1 MAIPFVTKN
10 RDNWLKKSLRNL
22 GAGFIGIAV
31 LLILIIWTTTFYQAQ
46 AEYKSDLES
55 VTIEHDN
62 LGSVIE
68 ERTRGMLQLSDSV
81 LVLTQ
86 QIYENSLN
94 LNSVMDFKSVTY
106 ILKNAPFIAQLTLV
120 NESGDIVFKG
130 FSEQHE
136 AGGVSDSDYFLV
148 HKAQDSGVIYIG
160 KPLFSSEEQKWLVP
174 ISRRVNKPDG
184 SFTGVVLAHID
195 LSSVF
200 DLIHKTQHS
209 KDHVFAII
217 GLDGIARSSWDN
229 DNLTS
234 GQMFGPLL
242 STYLAHSSKGSF
254 ISKSP
259 IDNVQQIKNY
269 RIMND
274 YPLIVVCGVD
284 ESSAMAGFYEQR
296 NIFYGLASLISIFV
310 AIASLMLFKAGRK
323 RQSAEYML
331 RRNVLQ
337 YQQLAQHSK
346 DIILV
351 QNKEGRLIFISPAV
365 KSILGYNEETLLNRP
380 IYDLV
385 YPDDH
390 ATVRSAYERLADGEN
405 SVTFEFR
412 ASAENCSY
420 IWVESHSSRLD
431 DEEEHYLIGYQCLL
445 RDISRQKMAEE
456 RVLDISNH
464 DSLTG
469 IYNRNYFEQA
479 MKEFDQEVGYPAAVI
494 VIDII
499 GLKLINESFGYAQ
512 GDRILVV
519 VANALTELISP
530 ADVVAR
536 IAGDEFSILLKDV
549 SPEGVEE
556 VVASI
561 RRQID
566 AVNLAQI
573 QSGITIGLSI
583 GYSSRPVT
591 EDKLASS
598 SMHELFDRANLNMQN
613 DQARSGQM
621 VISAIVEMLKKT
633 LEARDII
640 THNHSN
646 RMNPLI
652 EKMATKLGFDQTRV
666 KNALFFAELHDI
678 GKLGIPDRILQ
689 KPGRLT
695 GEERIEMQRHSEIGY
710 RIALAAPELAPIAE
724 WILKHHEW
732 WDGTGYPLGLRGTD
746 IPLEC
751 RILGIVDAYDAMV
764 NDRPYRRALSEE
776 DAIAELRRFAGRQFD
791 PGLTALFIDFLE
803 EDTQAEPHA
812 DNCRD
817 SSGINKLSLVHQ
829 FETIRKCIDDLHG
842 DWQMQESAID
852 EFMREEWL
860 DKQVDPA
867 RAEEL
872 TRLFVRKILAGIP
885 NPALIKDQ
893 HGFFV
898 YCNSAFYQTFGL
910 SEEDVIGRRMLSII
924 GQEVTERI
932 FDQDSDLLNGLPGLV
947 KELRIPLGSS
957 DDITLLFNKTVI
969 RDGQNEAIAI
979 IGVMT
984 DASMHQYINRTLQ
997 RYHLILNR
1005 SQDVILLIQPKD
1017 GQILESNLMA
1027 SELYG
1032 YSRNELRAMTIYDL
1046 RESGKVQIDEHMN
1059 QAIGEGTQF
1068 TAMHRCMDGTVI
1080 PVLIHSGGTEIDGKP
1095 VLVSII
1101 RDIRDWVKVSDDL
1114 KRHNDYLTILHDTTL
1129 LLINHLD
1136 LQDLLAKIVSRAADL
1151 FKTPHAFLFLVD
1163 EDGQQI
1169 SLRVGTGICAA
1180 HIGMVRRPGEGV
1192 TGIAWQTGQPFC
1204 VQQYNLWNQHLDIP
1218 GEEGGYAV
1226 LGVPLKLKE
1235 TVIGVFGI
1243 LGSDSNQQF
1252 TPEDIQLAQGFIE
1265 LASLA
1270 INNASLY
1277 DTIQHDITQR
1287 KRMEEELLSNNS
1299 ALTEALD
1306 VLKSTQSNLIQHEK
1320 FAGIGQLAA
1329 GVAHEINNPLGFVL
1343 SNFETMQKYTGRL
1356 SDMVKAFREL
1366 HKRARE
1372 EQIPCLQ
1379 DSVQQISALEK
1390 QKKLDYVLDDLE
1402 PIFRET
1408 AEGLN
1413 RVSHIVKA
1421 LRLFSHVDQ
1430 QGNYEVYD
1438 MNEGIR
1444 NSLTV
1449 ARNEIKYVAEVKENL
1464 AELPAIKAMSG
1475 QINQVLLNILINAA
1489 HSVKAKGSQVLGLIT
1504 ISTYAD
1510 DRFVYCSI
1518 SDSGIGIPET
1528 IRNNIFDPFFTTKPV
1543 GQGTGLG
1550 LSISYDI
1557 IVNKHQGEILLESE
1571 VGKGSTFII
1580 KLPVERQ
1587 AI

>member
-1 MAIPFVTKN
+1 MAIPFVTKTK
-10 RDNWLKKSLRNL
+10 DNWLKRSLRNAR
-22 GAGFIGIAV
+22 AGFIGIAV
-31 LLILIIWTTTFYQAQ
+31 LLILIIWTTTFYQAK

-86 QIYENSLN
+86 QLYENSLN
-94 LNSVMDFKSVTY
+94 LNSAMDFKSVTY

-120 NESGDIVFKG
+120 NESGDIVYKG
-130 FSEQHE
+130 FAEQHE
-136 AGGVSDSDYFLV
+136 AGAVSDSDYFLA
-148 HKAQDSGVIYIG
+148 HKAQDSGDIYIG
-160 KPLFSSEEQKWLVP
+160 KPLFNSEEQKWLVP

-184 SFTGVVLAHID
+184 SFAGVVVAQLD

-200 DLIHKTQHS
+200 DLIHETQHT

-217 GLDGIARSSWDN
+217 GLDGIARSSWYN
-229 DNLTS
+229 DDLSS
-234 GQMFGPLL
+234 GQMFGPLPTNL
-242 STYLAHSSKGSF
+242 THSKGSF
-254 ISKSP
+254 ISKNP
-259 IDNVQQIKNY
+259 IDNVQQIRNY

-284 ESSAMAGFYEQR
+284 ERSAMAGFYEQR
-296 NIFYGLASLISIFV
+296 NIFYGLALLISIFV
-310 AIASLMLFKAGRK
+310 AIASLLLFNSGRK
-323 RQSAEYML
+323 RQSAEYLL

-337 YQQLAQHSK
+337 YQHVAQHSK

-351 QNKEGRLIFISPAV
+351 QNKEGQLIFISPAV
-365 KSILGYNEETLLNRP
+365 RNILGYDEETLLNKP

-385 YPDDH
+385 SPDDH
-390 ATVRSAYERLADGEN
+390 NVVRSAYDRLAGGEN

-412 ASAENCSY
+412 ASAENGTY
-420 IWVESHSSRLD
+420 IWLESHSSRLD
-431 DEEEHYLIGYQCLL
+431 DDVEHCLIGYQCLL
-445 RDISRQKMAEE
+445 RDISRQKKAEE
-456 RVLDISNH
+456 QVLDISNH

-469 IYNRNYFEQA
+469 IYNHHYFELA
-479 MKEFDQEVGYPAAVI
+479 MKEFDQEVGYSSAVI
-494 VIDII
+494 VIDIV

-512 GDRILVV
+512 GDRILLL
-519 VANALTELISP
+519 VANALTEQTSP

-566 AVNLAQI
+566 AVNQAQI
-573 QSGITIGLSI
+573 QSGMTIGLSI
-583 GYSSRPVT
+583 GYSSRLAA
-591 EDKLASS
+591 EDKLAST
-598 SMHELFDRANLNMQN
+598 SMKELFDRANLNMQK
-613 DQARSGQM
+613 DQVRSGQM
-621 VISAIVEMLKKT
+621 AMSAIVEMLKRT

-646 RMNPLI
+646 RMFGLI
-652 EKMATKLGFDQTRV
+652 EKMAIELGFDQTRI

-689 KPGRLT
+689 KPGPLT

-764 NDRPYRRALSEE
+764 NDRPYRGALSEE

-791 PGLTALFIDFLE
+791 PGLTALFIDFLVVG
-803 EDTQAEPHA
+803 TYAEPHA
-812 DNCRD
+812 EKYSD
-817 SSGINKLSLVHQ
+817 SSGINKLALVHQ

-842 DWQMQESAID
+842 DWQLKESAID

-885 NPALIKDQ
+885 NPAVIKDQ
-893 HGFFV
+893 HSNFV
-898 YCNSAFYQTFGL
+898 YCNSAFYQTFGF
-910 SEEDVIGRRMLSII
+910 SEEDVIGRQMLSTIDQELTDRII
-924 GQEVTERI
+924 
-932 FDQDSDLLNGLPGLV
+932 DQDSDLLNGLPGLV
-947 KELRIPLGSS
+947 KELKIDIGSS
-957 DDITLLFNKTVI
+957 EDSSLLFNKTVI

-979 IGVMT
+979 IEVMT
-984 DASMHQYINRTLQ
+984 DTSMHQYINQTLQ
-997 RYHLILNR
+997 RYHLILNFSR
-1005 SQDVILLIQPKD
+1005 DVILLIRPDD
-1017 GQILESNLMA
+1017 GQILESNVMA

-1032 YSRNELRAMTIYDL
+1032 YSLTELRAMSIYDL
-1046 RESGKVQIDEHMN
+1046 RESGTVKPIHEQMN
-1059 QAIGEGTQF
+1059 KAIGKGNQF
-1068 TAMHRCMDGTVI
+1068 TSMHRSKDGTII
-1080 PVLIHSGGTEIDGKP
+1080 PVLIHSGGTEIDGKS

-1114 KRHNDYLTILHDTTL
+1114 KRHNDYLTILHETTL
-1129 LLINHLD
+1129 SLINHLD
-1136 LQDLLAKIVSRAADL
+1136 LQDLLTKIVARAADL

-1163 EDGQQI
+1163 ENGERM
-1169 SLRVGTGICAA
+1169 SMRVGTGICAA
-1180 HIGMVRRPGEGV
+1180 HIGMVRIPSEGV
-1192 TGIAWQTGQPFC
+1192 VGIAWQTGQPFC
-1204 VQQYNLWNQHLDIP
+1204 VQQYNMWNQHLEIP
-1218 GEEGGYAV
+1218 GEEGEYAV
-1226 LGVPLKLKE
+1226 LGVPLKLME
-1235 TVIGVFGI
+1235 NVIGVFGI
-1243 LGSDSNQQF
+1243 LGSDSAQQF
-1252 TPEDIQLAQGFIE
+1252 SPEDIQLVQGFIE

-1277 DTIQHDITQR
+1277 DTIQHDVTQR
-1287 KRMEEELLSNNS
+1287 KQMEEELLRNNS
-1299 ALTEALD
+1299 ALTQALD

-1343 SNFETMQKYTGRL
+1343 SNFETLQKYTGRL
-1356 SDMVKAFREL
+1356 SDMVKTYREL
-1366 HKRARE
+1366 HKQVLE
-1372 EQIPCLQ
+1372 EQIPSLQ
-1379 DSVQQISALEK
+1379 DRAQQIFVLEK

-1402 PIFRET
+1402 PIFGET
-1408 AEGLN
+1408 AEGLS
-1413 RVSHIVKA
+1413 RVSNIVKA
-1421 LRLFSHVDQ
+1421 LRLFSRVDQ
-1430 QGNYEVYD
+1430 QGNYEEYD

-1449 ARNEIKYVAEVKENL
+1449 ARNEIKYVAEVTENL
-1464 AELPAIKAMSG
+1464 TKLPSIKAMSG

-1489 HSVKAKGSQVLGLIT
+1489 HSIKANGSQVLGMIT
-1504 ISTYAD
+1504 VSTYAD

-1518 SDSGIGIPET
+1518 ADSGIGIPEN
-1528 IRNNIFDPFFTTKPV
+1528 IRNNIFDPFFTTKPI

-1580 KLPVERQ
+1580 KLPVDRLVV
-1587 AI
+1587 